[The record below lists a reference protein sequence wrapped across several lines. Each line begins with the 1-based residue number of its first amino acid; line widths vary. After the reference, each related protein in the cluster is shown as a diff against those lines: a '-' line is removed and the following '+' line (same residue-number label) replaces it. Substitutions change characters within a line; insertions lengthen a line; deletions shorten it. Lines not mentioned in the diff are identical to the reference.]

1 MFEDKHNNIEESDIL
16 MRSIFSE
23 AQEEV
28 PAHVWEG
35 ISAELDKIDSAKSRR
50 PVVLWLRRSA
60 VAVAAAAAVT
70 VGVFV
75 NRGGKQDLVPV
86 STGSDMIAVVENNQ
100 TVEQN
105 AGIKEESSVY
115 IADAAIG
122 KPKVSEPAE
131 VTPVIMTSEP
141 EETATEN
148 IVTENT
154 IIENTVTDRTVDE
167 EPVAKEPAA
176 QEYFPEVWPE
186 DETVK
191 TRRQKTSIVLSG
203 LAGTNSAQN
212 NSSSGPLRRP
222 SISSAPVKTGIRQT
236 STESTYGLPV
246 SVGVGVKVGL
256 SQRWALGTGVNYTY
270 LTRKFYGTYTHV
282 SNDGAIDKTISSDI
296 RNSQHYI
303 GIPINAYY
311 SIIDRDH
318 VNFYTYFG
326 GAVEKC
332 VRNKYDVLSTPVL
345 HTEKVK
351 GVQFSA
357 NLGVG
362 VEFILGKH
370 IGLYVDPSL
379 HYYFD
384 NGQPASIRTAQ
395 PLMLGFEMGLRF
407 NL

>member
-1 MFEDKHNNIEESDIL
+1 MFEDKHNNTEESDIL
-16 MRSIFSE
+16 MRSILSE

-60 VAVAAAAAVT
+60 VAVAAAAAVA

-75 NRGGKQDLVPV
+75 DWSGNQDLVPV
-86 STGSDMIAVVENNQ
+86 STGSDMIAVVEKNQ
-100 TVEQN
+100 TVEQD
-105 AGIKEESSVY
+105 AGIKEESVY
-115 IADAAIG
+115 IADAAI
-122 KPKVSEPAE
+122 KRPKA
-131 VTPVIMTSEP
+131 SEP
-141 EETATEN
+141 EETATKN

-154 IIENTVTDRTVDE
+154 IIENTVTDRTVAE
-167 EPVAKEPAA
+167 EPVVKEPVVKEPAA
-176 QEYFPEVWPE
+176 QEYFPETWPE
-186 DETVK
+186 DEPAKV
-191 TRRQKTSIVLSG
+191 RRQKTAVVISG
-203 LAGTNSAQN
+203 LVGTNSAQN
-212 NSSSGPLRRP
+212 NGNTGPLRRP

-246 SVGVGVKVGL
+246 SVGAGIKVGL
-256 SQRWALGTGVNYTY
+256 SQRWALGTGINYTY

-282 SNDGAIDKTISSDI
+282 GNDGAIDKTISSDV

-303 GIPINAYY
+303 GIPVNAYY
-311 SIIDRDH
+311 NIIDRDH

-332 VRNKYDVLSTPVL
+332 VGNKYDVLNTPVV

-357 NLGVG
+357 NIGIG

-384 NGQPASIRTAQ
+384 NGQPNSIRTAQ
-395 PLMLGFEMGLRF
+395 PLMLGFEMGMRF